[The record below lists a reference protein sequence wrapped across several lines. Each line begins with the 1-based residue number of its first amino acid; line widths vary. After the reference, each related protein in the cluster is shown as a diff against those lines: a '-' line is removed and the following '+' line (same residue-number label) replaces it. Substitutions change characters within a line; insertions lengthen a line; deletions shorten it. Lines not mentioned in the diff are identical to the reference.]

1 MKVTY
6 PYVKVNIN
14 FNTDQS
20 QTGLIPQTGFD
31 IIEIAFN
38 MQNKTKRL
46 IDTIVSYVF
55 VTDGNGLQVTDSL
68 TVNQNLEMLAHLKM
82 HTNKGSQSNIYFE
95 KKTFILKILTQE
107 NPSIE

>member
-1 MKVTY
+1 MSVPGIRVMSQMKVTY

-38 MQNKTKRL
+38 MQNKTISLK
-46 IDTIVSYVF
+46 DTIAFYVF
-55 VTDGNGLQVTDSL
+55 VTDGIWLKSHRL
-68 TVNQNLEMLAHLKM
+68 THC
-82 HTNKGSQSNIYFE
+82 
-95 KKTFILKILTQE
+95 
-107 NPSIE
+107 